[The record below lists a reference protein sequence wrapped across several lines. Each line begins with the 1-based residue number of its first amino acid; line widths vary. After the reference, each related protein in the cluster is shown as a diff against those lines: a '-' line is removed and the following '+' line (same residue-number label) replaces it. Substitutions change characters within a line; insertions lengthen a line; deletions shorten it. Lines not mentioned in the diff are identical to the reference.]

1 MKMEQEI
8 RVRERSA
15 GGSGSGSGSGSLE
28 AATSALTL
36 QLSSLSGLWG
46 STKADTDSGPS
57 QRSAGCVKSRQLV
70 RML

>member
-15 GGSGSGSGSGSLE
+15 GGSGSGSGSLE

>member
-1 MKMEQEI
+1 MKMEHEI
-8 RVRERSA
+8 RVRQRA
-15 GGSGSGSGSGSLE
+15 RGGSGSGSGSLE
-28 AATSALTL
+28 GRHAALTL

-46 STKADTDSGPS
+46 STKAVTESGPS

>member
-8 RVRERSA
+8 RVRERRA
-15 GGSGSGSGSGSLE
+15 GGSGSGSGSLE

>member
-8 RVRERSA
+8 RVRERRA
-15 GGSGSGSGSGSLE
+15 GGSGSGSGSLE

-36 QLSSLSGLWG
+36 QLSSLSGLGG